1 MPRQLHDEIDASR
14 AALEAKAAAESA
26 LESAHTEIAN
36 LRQAYG
42 DICGEANTLLEVR
55 PCLSAGP

>member
-1 MPRQLHDEIDASR
+1 MQNELGASKE
-14 AALEAKAAAESA
+14 AHEAKAALESA
-26 LESAHTEIAN
+26 LASAHMEIAN

-55 PCLSAGP
+55 VFRSAEPSR